1 MVENDENYDDRFD
14 IDSKFL
20 RVLLIIATVFLLFAG
35 PTYIPYLL
43 SNILNLGSFI
53 SVVVGAVLFATG
65 VFLLVFL
72 VRKKII
78 S

>member
-1 MVENDENYDDRFD
+1 MVENDENCDDRFD

-53 SVVVGAVLFATG
+53 SAVVGAVLFATG
-65 VFLLVFL
+65 VFLMVFL

>member
-1 MVENDENYDDRFD
+1 MVENDKNSDIGLD

-20 RVLLIIATVFLLFAG
+20 RILLIIAAVFLLFVG

-43 SNILNLGSFI
+43 SNILKVGSFASLI
-53 SVVVGAVLFATG
+53 VGFVLFAAG
-65 VFLLVFL
+65 ILLIVFLI
-72 VRKKII
+72 RKKII

>member
-1 MVENDENYDDRFD
+1 MVENDENYEEIY

-43 SNILNLGSFI
+43 SNILNLGSFV

-65 VFLLVFL
+65 LFLMVFL

>member
-20 RVLLIIATVFLLFAG
+20 RIILIIATVFLLFAG
-35 PTYIPYLL
+35 PTYVPYLL
-43 SNILNLGSFI
+43 SNILNLGSFV
-53 SVVVGAVLFATG
+53 SVVVGAVLFAAG
-65 VFLLVFL
+65 VFLMVFL

>member
-20 RVLLIIATVFLLFAG
+20 RILLIIATVFLLFAG

-43 SNILNLGSFI
+43 SNILNLGSFV
-53 SVVVGAVLFATG
+53 SVVVGAVLFAAG
-65 VFLLVFL
+65 VFLMVFL

>member
-65 VFLLVFL
+65 VFLIVFL

>member
-14 IDSKFL
+14 MDSKFL
-20 RVLLIIATVFLLFAG
+20 RILLIIATVFLLFAG

-43 SNILNLGSFI
+43 SNILNLGSFV
-53 SVVVGAVLFATG
+53 SVVVGAVLFAAG
-65 VFLLVFL
+65 VFLMVFL

>member
-1 MVENDENYDDRFD
+1 MVENDKNSDIELV

-20 RVLLIIATVFLLFAG
+20 RILLIIAAVFLLFAG

-43 SNILNLGSFI
+43 SNILEVGSFV
-53 SVVVGAVLFATG
+53 SVIVGFVLFAAG
-65 VFLLVFL
+65 IFLLVFL
-72 VRKKII
+72 IRKKII

>member
-65 VFLLVFL
+65 VFLMVFL

>member
-1 MVENDENYDDRFD
+1 MVENDKNSNIGLD

-20 RVLLIIATVFLLFAG
+20 RILLIIAAVFLLFVG

-43 SNILNLGSFI
+43 SNILKVGSFVSLI
-53 SVVVGAVLFATG
+53 VGFVLFASG
-65 VFLLVFL
+65 ILLLVFL
-72 VRKKII
+72 IRKKII

>member
-1 MVENDENYDDRFD
+1 MVENDERFD

-53 SVVVGAVLFATG
+53 SVVVGVVLFATG
-65 VFLLVFL
+65 VFLMVFL

>member
-1 MVENDENYDDRFD
+1 MVENDENSNVGFD
-14 IDSKFL
+14 LDSKFT
-20 RVLLIIATVFLLFAG
+20 RVLLILAAVFLLFAG

-43 SNILNLGSFI
+43 SNILNLGSVV
-53 SVVVGAVLFATG
+53 SVVAGAALFAAG
-65 VFLLVFL
+65 IFLILFL

>member
-1 MVENDENYDDRFD
+1 MVENDENYEEIY

-43 SNILNLGSFI
+43 SNILNLGSFV

-65 VFLLVFL
+65 LLLMVFL